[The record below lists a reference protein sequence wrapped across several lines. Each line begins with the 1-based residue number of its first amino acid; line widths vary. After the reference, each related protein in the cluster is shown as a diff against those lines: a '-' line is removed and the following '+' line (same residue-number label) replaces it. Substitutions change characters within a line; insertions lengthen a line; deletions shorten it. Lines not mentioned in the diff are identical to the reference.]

1 MTHSWK
7 TKSSLTVLSVSSV
20 RQAQPK
26 ANIDVRSRCLRAC
39 CHSLL
44 CPLRSDV
51 SVPLTKNEESVKMFC
66 SPKLLPVVI
75 VSLPAQQ
82 RHCMVPVCAESLE
95 VETFFACVI
104 YLLKFLSGI
113 FPRKKTISDR
123 HWKPEILNYLDN
135 DFKIPCTL
143 GRRGGHESQGPPLSS
158 SHPLELSVFRMAM
171 APSWPREHCLC

>member
-1 MTHSWK
+1 
-7 TKSSLTVLSVSSV
+7 
-20 RQAQPK
+20 
-26 ANIDVRSRCLRAC
+26 
-39 CHSLL
+39 
-44 CPLRSDV
+44 
-51 SVPLTKNEESVKMFC
+51 
-66 SPKLLPVVI
+66 
-75 VSLPAQQ
+75 
-82 RHCMVPVCAESLE
+82 MVPVCAESLE

-123 HWKPEILNYLDN
+123 HWKPEILNHLDN